1 MRKLKGYLTG
11 VNADFTKNEEG
22 IKVKIDN
29 NFKKVKVSD
38 ILLSILIDK
47 RLNSTEKAI
56 LGIIF
61 DNTFSTT
68 DNYSGHGDVKY
79 FVSDLSINN
88 DTSIEINP
96 KVNTKLLCA
105 QLDTSKKTIFTNIHN
120 LMDKGI
126 ITFVREDFS
135 GYGKIKLNI
144 GFLVSEYY
152 A

>member
-1 MRKLKGYLTG
+1 MRKLQGYLTG
-11 VNADFTKNEEG
+11 VNADFTKQEKG
-22 IKVKIDN
+22 LKTRIDD

-47 RLNSTEKAI
+47 KLNSTEKAI

-61 DNTFSTT
+61 DNTFSTKQ
-68 DNYSGHGDVKY
+68 NYEDYGDVKY

-88 DTSIEINP
+88 DTSIEIDS
-96 KVNTKLLCA
+96 KINTRLLCY

-126 ITFVREDFS
+126 ITFTREDFS